1 MYFAQKKFEN
11 ILRTSSAKVKI
22 HQIPVIFETT
32 NRFFFKF
39 CIALH
44 RHEAELLYIFL
55 AEISYTFNK
64 WSLSKYNFA

>member
-22 HQIPVIFETT
+22 HQIPVIFETK

-44 RHEAELLYIFL
+44 CHEEELLYIFL

-64 WSLSKYNFA
+64 WSLSKHNFA